1 ARAVRA
7 AADFLDEA
15 GAGER
20 GGVVG
25 SGHRAW
31 GARPAA
37 RRAEF
42 GNGCTEYRTGALA
55 HAPAAHGAT
64 LWFPGGAPAHAS
76 AEYDI
81 KRDDP

>member
-1 ARAVRA
+1 MGRA
-7 AADFLDEA
+7 A
-15 GAGER
+15 
-20 GGVVG
+20 G
-25 SGHRAW
+25 S
-31 GARPAA
+31 AA
-37 RRAEF
+37 RGIR
-42 GNGCTEYRTGALA
+42 NGCTEYRTGALA